1 MPRQGTY
8 QVGLSLLV
16 DLHGL
21 LDRIVPSGLNKLHIR
36 SSTVSHHGLRK
47 TLQHTHQHVMS
58 IGQAYKT
65 GGETVCLVVLW

>member
-36 SSTVSHHGLRK
+36 SSTVTHHGLRK
-47 TLQHTHQHVMS
+47 TLRTHHHLMS
-58 IGQAYKT
+58 IGQAYT
-65 GGETVCLVVLW
+65 RVDTYHEHL